1 MDRSQAEALY
11 DSGKEPTVSKLL
23 ELYEENRRLGAE
35 PGSVRLNST
44 NSSRP
49 PSSDGPEVKK
59 KQQSPTGLKQGAQP
73 GHKGTCKKLLPVE
86 QMDHVHELYPSRC
99 EKCSLPVSPAT
110 NPETSEPFRHQV
122 FDIPEKIE
130 PVKTEYRSH
139 ELECTCG
146 HSTRASLPQHAAQ
159 SNFGPRAHALISYL
173 TSCHFGTRRG
183 VCQILSTVFGVD
195 ISLGALCKALDRVND
210 ALEEPAEKIREAL
223 VQDNNLN
230 IDETGW
236 KSRGERRTLWVFV
249 APLLVYFHIATSRGA
264 AVLTSVLG
272 QAFPGI
278 ITSDDASAYNCY
290 HKGIRQLCWAHL
302 IRKFLALQEVRGS
315 PDACAFAKLMLDEIG
330 NLFTCWYAFV
340 DGHLS
345 RVELRHATALIRG
358 RMKRWC
364 RHYKSSQDKAVC
376 TRATKTLQNWPHL
389 FTFIFHEGVEPTNN
403 IAERALRFA
412 VQWRKICF
420 GSQSEAGLRF
430 TERILTVTRTCRLQ
444 GKNPFHYLA
453 RVMEA
458 PSKSTP
464 IPSLVT
470 SA

>member
-1 MDRSQAEALY
+1 MDRSPAEALY
-11 DSGKEPTVSKLL
+11 DFGKQPTVAKLL
-23 ELYEENRRLGAE
+23 ELYDENRRLRAE

-44 NSSRP
+44 NSSKP
-49 PSSDGPEVKK
+49 PSSDGPEVEKK
-59 KQQSPTGLKQGAQP
+59 KRPPTGAKQGAQP
-73 GHKGTCKKLLPVE
+73 GHKGTCKQLLPVE
-86 QMDHVHELYPSRC
+86 QMDHVHDLYSSRC
-99 EKCSLPVSPAT
+99 EKCSLPVDPDI
-110 NPETSEPFRHQV
+110 NRETSEPFRHQV

-130 PVKTEYRSH
+130 PVRTEYRSH

-146 HSTRASLPQHAAQ
+146 HRTRASFPHGAAK

-183 VCQILSTVFGVD
+183 VCQILSTVFGID
-195 ISLGALCKALDRVND
+195 ISLGALCRALDRVSD
-210 ALEEPAEKIREAL
+210 ALEQPSEKIREAL
-223 VQDNNLN
+223 VRENKLN
-230 IDETGW
+230 VDETGW

-249 APLLVYFHIATSRGA
+249 SPLLIYFHIATSRGA

-272 QAFPGI
+272 QVFAGI
-278 ITSDDASAYNCY
+278 ITSDDASAYRAY

-330 NLFTCWYAFV
+330 NLFTCWYAFA

-345 RVELRHATALIRG
+345 RIELRHATALIRG

-364 RHYKSSQDKAVC
+364 RHYKSSQDEAVR
-376 TRATKTLQNWPHL
+376 TRAVKTLENWPYL

-420 GSQSEAGLRF
+420 GSQSEAGMRF
-430 TERILTVTRTCRLQ
+430 TERILTVTKTCRLQ
-444 GKNPFHYLA
+444 GKNPFHYLT

-458 PSKSTP
+458 TSGSAS

-470 SA
+470 LA